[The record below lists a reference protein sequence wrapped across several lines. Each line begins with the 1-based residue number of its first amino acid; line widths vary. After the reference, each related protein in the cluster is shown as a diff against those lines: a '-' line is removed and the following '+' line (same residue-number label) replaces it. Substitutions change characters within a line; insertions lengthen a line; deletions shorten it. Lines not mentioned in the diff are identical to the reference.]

1 MKQIIRDRHGS
12 LRNGWWILA
21 FLALFLA
28 SQPVYRVL
36 SKAMQAHGFDGPW
49 LSPLPVVFLLLVTWA
64 CVRLRRQPLAAVGLR
79 LNRTW
84 AREALLG
91 AVLGTALI
99 LLVTGLIVASG
110 GVRFSLDP
118 ARSLGA
124 LAMGAWV
131 FAWVALLEELL
142 FRGFVFQRLVDGIG
156 AWPALLA
163 MALLFA
169 LGHWGNP
176 GMDGATLAW
185 ASIDTALGAVLFGLA
200 YLRTRQLALPIGMHF
215 GWNWAQGA
223 LLGFDVSG
231 LDQAGWL
238 LPELLGKPQWLTG
251 GAFGPEA
258 SIFAV
263 LVDTAAIVLM
273 WRWKGSAQTRPTRL
287 APAAATANGPGMPDL
302 SK

>member
-64 CVRLRRQPLAAVGLR
+64 CVRLHRQPLAAVGLR

-251 GAFGPEA
+251 GTFGPEA

-263 LVDTAAIVLM
+263 LVDSAAVMLM
-273 WRWKGSAQTRPTRL
+273 WRWKGTAQARPAML
-287 APAAATANGPGMPDL
+287 PPAMQVEL
-302 SK
+302 VERV